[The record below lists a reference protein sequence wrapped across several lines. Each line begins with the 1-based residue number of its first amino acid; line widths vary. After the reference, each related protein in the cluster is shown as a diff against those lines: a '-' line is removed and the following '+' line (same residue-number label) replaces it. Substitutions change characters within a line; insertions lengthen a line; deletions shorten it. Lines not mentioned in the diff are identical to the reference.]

1 MRDNKVCR
9 LDDIWSHTK
18 EKESK
23 SYTRLKIELFVISSD
38 TEMGNRESNVR
49 RVAGSN
55 PGKIKQ
61 FCLNE
66 NLTQSPSVVGLQ
78 LVTLSE

>member
-9 LDDIWSHTK
+9 LDDIWIHTK
-18 EKESK
+18 EKESN
-23 SYTRLKIELFVISSD
+23 TRLKIELFIISSD
-38 TEMGNRESNVR
+38 TEMGNIESNVR
-49 RVAGSN
+49 CVAGSN

-61 FCLNE
+61 ICLNE
-66 NLTQSPSVVGLQ
+66 NWTLSPSVVGLQ

>member
-1 MRDNKVCR
+1 MRDNKVCT
-9 LDDIWSHTK
+9 LDDIWIHTK
-18 EKESK
+18 EKESN
-23 SYTRLKIELFVISSD
+23 TRLKIEIFVISSD

-61 FCLNE
+61 I
-66 NLTQSPSVVGLQ
+66 
-78 LVTLSE
+78 

>member
-9 LDDIWSHTK
+9 LDDIWIHTK
-18 EKESK
+18 EKESN
-23 SYTRLKIELFVISSD
+23 TRRKIELFVISSD
-38 TEMGNRESNVR
+38 TEMGIRESNIR

-61 FCLNE
+61 ICLNE